1 MKCRPRGLVVCDKR
15 GINVGATF
23 MSPGWRT
30 HACGRLRCL
39 PAVGRASQVAP
50 LRVGGGLGVAVIIRH
65 VRRGDIHVARMAAVK
80 CRPRGLVACD
90 KRGIHVGATFMS
102 PGWRTHACGCVA
114 SLRSAGRHKWRPYVW
129 AVCAACGRRFVR
141 GLAACG
147 RRFVRGLA
155 ACVRRFG
162 WRWRFGRH
170 KWRPYV
176 WAVCA
181 ACVRRFGR
189 RVGWC
194 ALYAV
199 RAGCV

>member
-1 MKCRPRGLVVCDKR
+1 MHAGGCVASLRSAGRHKWRPYVWAAVW
-15 GINVGATF
+15 A
-23 MSPGWRT
+23 S
-30 HACGRLRCL
+30 CG
-39 PAVGRASQVAP
+39 GR
-50 LRVGGGLGVAVIIRH
+50 LGVAVFIRH
-65 VRRGDIHVARMAAVK
+65 VRRGDIHVARMAAAK

-102 PGWRTHACGCVA
+102 PGWRTHACGRLCCLPAVGRASQVA
-114 SLRSAGRHKWRPYVW
+114 PLRVVAVW
-129 AVCAACGRRFVR
+129 AS
-141 GLAACG
+141 CG

-155 ACVRRFG
+155 ACVRRFVRGLAAFVRRFG
-162 WRWRFGRH
+162 WRFGWRRFGRH

-181 ACVRRFGR
+181 AG